1 MQPGQKGKVTVL
13 EREATIRWLGNPP
26 DGVPRLSVGSESL
39 TAWPLNVDPEADH
52 PLATS
57 PGELLAGAIG
67 SVLTWMTAE
76 ELVKEG
82 TPAREL
88 TAYVTLTVSGASD
101 DPMHLA
107 VSGIACQ
114 LVGRVP
120 GENQEL
126 LEAAAQAAMTRCITA
141 LAIRSDG
148 LAVSVEAS
156 LEGA

>member
-1 MQPGQKGKVTVL
+1 VEPGQKGKVTVI

-26 DGVPRLSVGSESL
+26 SGVPRLSVGSESVK
-39 TAWPLNVDPEADH
+39 AWPLEVNPDAEH

-67 SVLTWMTAE
+67 GVFAWLAAE

-88 TAYVTLTVSGASD
+88 IAYVMLTVSSGSD
-101 DPMHLA
+101 EPMDLA
-107 VSGIACQ
+107 LSGISCE

-120 GENQEL
+120 GLSRER
-126 LEAAAQAAMTRCITA
+126 LEAAAQAAMTRCIAA
-141 LAIRSDG
+141 LGMRSDSV
-148 LAVSVEAS
+148 AVSVEAT